1 MVETDSFIRFFFGC
15 KKRFKRWNQ
24 SKIHNYQLK
33 KAQDTVRFIVE
44 KAPFLKKYYHGHSL
58 EDVWSLP
65 VINKKIMM
73 DNLSDYNTVR
83 FTKHELLEFTNRI
96 EKEKNYS
103 ERLNGYNVAMSSG
116 TSGSRGIVIT
126 SQSEEKYLQAAF
138 FARFSFPFVLRIKW
152 AFLLR
157 VTTPAFQV
165 KKFGQEL
172 THISLQLTH
181 EKIRK
186 RLQEFNPNILSAPP
200 SMLKILANDVFED
213 RIKIK
218 PKRIVSYGEV
228 LEPEIKNEIEEI
240 FNTPIHQIYQ
250 GSEGSF
256 GLTCKHG
263 SLHINEDL
271 VKLQLLNKDES
282 PTEPGKPCFKLIVT
296 DLHKKSQPVI
306 RFELNDIITVS
317 PMKCKCGSSFR
328 IIEEIM
334 GRVDDLF
341 WSRRKDSEELQYIFP
356 DYIRRAIIT
365 SSDII
370 DEYQVIQNNYDK
382 ILVRLKL
389 KSKISDKEQIIKL
402 IQTNISKVFSEHD
415 CLKPKID
422 VKFESPVRNPNS
434 NKLIR
439 IQRNFKL
446 E

>member
-1 MVETDSFIRFFFGC
+1 
-15 KKRFKRWNQ
+15 
-24 SKIHNYQLK
+24 
-33 KAQDTVRFIVE
+33 
-44 KAPFLKKYYHGHSL
+44 
-58 EDVWSLP
+58 
-65 VINKKIMM
+65 
-73 DNLSDYNTVR
+73 
-83 FTKHELLEFTNRI
+83 
-96 EKEKNYS
+96 
-103 ERLNGYNVAMSSG
+103 MSSG

-138 FARFSFPFVLRIKW
+138 FARFSFPFVIRIKW

-181 EKIRK
+181 EKIREK
-186 RLQEFNPNILSAPP
+186 LQDFKPNILSAPP
-200 SMLKILANDVFED
+200 SMLKILANDVHEG

-228 LEPEIKNEIEEI
+228 LEPETKSEIEGI
-240 FNTPIHQIYQ
+240 FKTPVHQIYQ

-256 GLTCKHG
+256 GMTCKYG

-271 VKLQLLNKDES
+271 VKLQLLNKDKS
-282 PTEPGKPCFKLIVT
+282 LTEPGEPCFKLIVT
-296 DLHKKSQPVI
+296 DLHKKSQPVL
-306 RFELNDIITVS
+306 RFELNDIITIS
-317 PMKCKCGSSFR
+317 PLKCKCGSSFR
-328 IIEEIM
+328 VIEQIM

-341 WSRRKDSEELQYIFP
+341 WSKRKNSDELQYIFP

-365 SSDII
+365 SSDVI
-370 DEYQVIQNNYDK
+370 DEYQVIQKNYDK

-389 KSKISDKEQIIKL
+389 KSRISDKEQIIKS
-402 IQTNISKVFSEHD
+402 IQTNITKIFSEHD
-415 CLKPKID
+415 CLKPIIN

-439 IQRNFKL
+439 IKRNFKI
-446 E
+446 